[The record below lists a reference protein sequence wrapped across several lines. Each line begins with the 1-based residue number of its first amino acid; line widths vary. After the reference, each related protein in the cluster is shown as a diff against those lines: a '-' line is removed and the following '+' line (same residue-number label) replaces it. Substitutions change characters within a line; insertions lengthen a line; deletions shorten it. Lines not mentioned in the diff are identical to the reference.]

1 MKFTW
6 FNLMPWPYLPDDF
19 REKNRSVWV
28 DIDQALFDP
37 EKSHEVYNTYMDL
50 LEYAGTV
57 GFDGIGVNEHHQNGY
72 GIMPSPNIIS
82 AGLARRTKDVALVV
96 LGNSIALYNPPVRVA
111 EEFAMLDCI
120 SGGRLVAGFPVGT
133 SMDTNYCY
141 GQIPSLTREKYQ
153 EAHDLIIKAWTTRK
167 PFAFNGRYTKLRYV
181 NIWPRPIQ
189 QPHPPVH
196 IPGGGSVETY
206 DFCID
211 NTYSYSYL
219 SFSGYI
225 RAQALMKGYW
235 DRVAA
240 RNAPDASPY
249 RAGFAQTICV
259 AESDEEAERLY
270 AEHVLYFYNR
280 CLHVYAGFADAPG
293 YRTIKTIQTGALSQY
308 APPRAGYAKLTWKDL
323 IEGGHVIAGSPE
335 TVRQRMEDLI
345 KSLHVGNIFC
355 LMHVGNMPK
364 EKCMY
369 STRLFAEKVL
379 PKLRNMFPD
388 FADDN
393 RFWCKPMKQRVAAGR
408 LPSDRDAADAV
419 SRVLA

>member
-72 GIMPSPNIIS
+72 GIMPSPNIIA

-133 SMDTNYCY
+133 SMDTNFCY

-153 EAHDLIIKAWTTRK
+153 EAHDLIIKAWTERK
-167 PFAFNGRYTKLRYV
+167 PFAFNGR
-181 NIWPRPIQ
+181 
-189 QPHPPVH
+189 
-196 IPGGGSVETY
+196 
-206 DFCID
+206 FCID

-240 RNAPDASPY
+240 RNAPDTSPY

-259 AESDEEAERLY
+259 AETDEEAERLY
-270 AEHVLYFYNR
+270 SEHVSYFYNR

-308 APPRAGYAKLTWKDL
+308 APPLAGYAKLTWKDL
-323 IEGGHVIAGSPE
+323 TEGGHVIAGSPE
-335 TVRQRMEDLI
+335 TVRQKMEELI
-345 KSLHVGNIFC
+345 KSLHVGNIFV

-369 STRLFAEKVL
+369 STKLFAEKVL

-388 FADDN
+388 YADDN
-393 RFWCKPMKQRVAAGR
+393 RFWCKPIAKQVSAGH
-408 LPSDRDAADAV
+408 LPSDREAAEAV
-419 SRVLA
+419 ARVVA

>member
-28 DIDQALFDP
+28 DIDQKLFDP
-37 EKSHEVYNTYMDL
+37 VKSHEVYNTYMDL
-50 LEYAGTV
+50 LEYADTL
-57 GFDGIGVNEHHQNGY
+57 GFDGVGVNEHHQNGY
-72 GIMPSPNIIS
+72 GIMPSPNLIA
-82 AGLARRTKDVALVV
+82 AGLARRTKDAAIVV

-153 EAHDLIIKAWTTRK
+153 EAHDLIIKAWTTRE
-167 PFAFNGRYTKLRYV
+167 PFAFNGRYNKLRYV

-219 SFSGYI
+219 SFSGYL
-225 RAQALMKGYW
+225 RAQALMSGYW
-235 DRVAA
+235 KRVEE
-240 RNAPDASPY
+240 RGVDKSPY
-249 RAGFAQTICV
+249 RAGFAQTILV
-259 AESDEEAERLY
+259 ADTDEEAERLY
-270 AEHVLYFYNR
+270 SEHVSYFYNR
-280 CLHVYAGFADAPG
+280 CLHVYPGFADAPG

-308 APPRAGYAKLTWKDL
+308 APPRGGYATLTWKDL
-323 IEGGHVIAGSPE
+323 VEGGHVIAGSPE
-335 TVRQRMEDLI
+335 TVRQRMEELI
-345 KSLHVGNIFC
+345 KNLNVGNIFC
-355 LMHVGNMPK
+355 LMHVGNMPAD
-364 EKCMY
+364 KCMY
-369 STRLFAEKVL
+369 STKLFAEQVM
-379 PKLRNMFPD
+379 PKLQNMFPD
-388 FADDN
+388 WDDDN
-393 RFWCKPMKQRVAAGR
+393 RFWTTPLKTRVTAGS
-408 LPSDRDAADAV
+408 LPRQAPTAAD
-419 SRVLA
+419 LAKTYA

>member
-28 DIDQALFDP
+28 DIDQKLFDP
-37 EKSHEVYNTYMDL
+37 AKSHEVYNTYMDL
-50 LEYAGTV
+50 LEYADTL
-57 GFDGIGVNEHHQNGY
+57 GFDGVGVNEHHQNGY
-72 GIMPSPNIIS
+72 GIMPSPNIIA
-82 AGLARRTKDVALVV
+82 AGLARRTKDAAIVV

-120 SGGRLVAGFPVGT
+120 SGGRFPVGT

-141 GQIPSLTREKYQ
+141 GQIPSLTREKYN
-153 EAHDLIIKAWTTRK
+153 EAHDLIIKAWTTRE
-167 PFAFNGRYTKLRYV
+167 PFAFNGRYNKLRHV

-189 QPHPPVH
+189 EPRPPVH

-219 SFSGYI
+219 SFSGYL
-225 RAQALMKGYW
+225 RAQALMNGYW
-235 DRVAA
+235 KRVEERGA
-240 RNAPDASPY
+240 DKSPY
-249 RAGFAQTICV
+249 RAGFAQTILV
-259 AESDEEAERLY
+259 ADTDEEAERLY
-270 AEHVLYFYNR
+270 SEHVSYFYNR
-280 CLHVYAGFADAPG
+280 CLHVYPGFADAPG

-308 APPRAGYAKLTWKDL
+308 APPTGGYTQLTWKEL
-323 IEGGHVIAGSPE
+323 TEQGHVIAGSPE

-345 KSLHVGNIFC
+345 KGLNVGNIFC
-355 LMHVGNMPK
+355 LMHVGNMPAD
-364 EKCMY
+364 KCMY
-369 STRLFAEKVL
+369 STKLFAEKVM

-388 FADDN
+388 WADDN
-393 RFWCKPMKQRVAAGR
+393 RFWTSPLKDRVTSGC
-408 LPSDRDAADAV
+408 LPLQAPTSAELAKTYAV
-419 SRVLA
+419 EA